1 MKWSKLKQTVEEKF
15 SDSIGERVKIYT
27 TRYTSGSYFMVRGWI
42 TIDGIEI
49 ANFSTPE
56 NYAKYNWNTPELDKR
71 IPQEERNKGNAVEKG
86 EFSRHDLMDACWS
99 YINLSMDEALKSD
112 NPIISAFAMLDKRH
126 GKRRLRTIDRTNL
139 HPLAAKMLKLRLQC
153 ESLSITN
160 ADSTNID
167 NQNMNS

>member
-1 MKWSKLKQTVEEKF
+1 
-15 SDSIGERVKIYT
+15 
-27 TRYTSGSYFMVRGWI
+27 
-42 TIDGIEI
+42 
-49 ANFSTPE
+49 
-56 NYAKYNWNTPELDKR
+56 
-71 IPQEERNKGNAVEKG
+71 
-86 EFSRHDLMDACWS
+86 
-99 YINLSMDEALKSD
+99 MDEALKSD

-139 HPLAAKMLKLRLQC
+139 HPLAAKMLELRLQC